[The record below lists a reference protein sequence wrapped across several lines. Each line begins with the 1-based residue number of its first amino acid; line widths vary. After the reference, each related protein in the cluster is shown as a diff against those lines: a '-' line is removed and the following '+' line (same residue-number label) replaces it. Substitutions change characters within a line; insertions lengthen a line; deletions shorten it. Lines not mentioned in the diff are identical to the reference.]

1 MNHVRF
7 DIAVS
12 LDGYSAGPDQ
22 SIDNPLGVGGEQLHA
37 WAIADPGWREQHGL
51 DGGEET
57 VNTGVIAEMFANV
70 GAVIMGRNMFG
81 GGPGDWDPEW
91 KGWWGD
97 DPPFH
102 RPVFVLTH
110 HEREPLA
117 MEGGTTFTFV
127 SGGIDAALEQAK
139 AAAGPDQ
146 DILISGGA
154 ETVRQFLK
162 AGLVHS
168 FQLHVVPLMLGG
180 GTRLL
185 DGLDPAALNLDRV
198 VDGPGVTHLRY
209 RF

>member
-22 SIDNPLGVGGEQLHA
+22 SFDNPLGVGGEQLHA

-51 DGGEET
+51 EGGEET

-70 GAVIMGRNMFG
+70 GAVVMGRNMFG

-102 RPVFVLTH
+102 RPVFVLTN

-127 SGGIDAALEQAK
+127 TGGIDAALEQAK
-139 AAAGPDQ
+139 AAAGPDK

-162 AGLVHS
+162 AGLVDS
-168 FQLHVVPLMLGG
+168 FQLHVVPIMLGG

-185 DGLDPAALNLDRV
+185 DGLEPAALRLDRV

-209 RF
+209 RC